1 MFKIL
6 LLFHIIQHARSSDIT
21 QVITKRN
28 KIVMTNAKAEP
39 VDCNN
44 LKVTFNVKNDIDKL
58 TGQFTVHHSVCPSKG
73 RCGYENI
80 SFLDKDKDQGKK
92 ITVQLDSSV
101 SPSKSYSGIEIR
113 AYEKDGKIRHRSINW
128 EAGTFG
134 EWCQQLITT
143 ATTTIPENTEF
154 TTQIGI
160 SITPPPSATAI
171 IVSVVVLILFIAIAL
186 AIILFKKKKKEENKA
201 QIRGEVIKTEE
212 NALYGIYGEENNENV
227 NTNAENVHKTAKE
240 ESTNEGVCD
249 KENYEDDYD
258 QMQDRANDCAGQE
271 DDYDQMYN

>member
-6 LLFHIIQHARSSDIT
+6 LLFHLTQHARSSSTT

-80 SFLDKDKDQGKK
+80 GPLDKDKDQGKK
-92 ITVQLDSSV
+92 ITVQLDSSI

-186 AIILFKKKKKEENKA
+186 AIILFKKKKEENKA
-201 QIRGEVIKTEE
+201 QIRGEVMKTEE
-212 NALYGIYGEENNENV
+212 NALYGIYGEENNEDV
-227 NTNAENVHKTAKE
+227 NQNAENDHTTAGE
-240 ESTNEGVCD
+240 EATKGGLYD
-249 KENYEDDYD
+249 EDDYD
-258 QMQDRANDCAGQE
+258 QMQDQATDRTSQE
-271 DDYDQMYN
+271 DDYDKMYN

>member
-6 LLFHIIQHARSSDIT
+6 LLFHIIQHAKSSNIT

-39 VDCNN
+39 VDCSN

-58 TGQFTVHHSVCPSKG
+58 TGQFTVYHSVCPSKG
-73 RCGYENI
+73 RCGYENVGP
-80 SFLDKDKDQGKK
+80 LDKDKDQGKK
-92 ITVQLDSSV
+92 ITVQLDSGI
-101 SPSKSYSGIEIR
+101 SPRKSYSGIEIR

-143 ATTTIPENTEF
+143 ATTTIPENTNF

-160 SITPPPSATAI
+160 SITPPPTATAI
-171 IVSVVVLILFIAIAL
+171 IVSVVVLIIFIAIAL
-186 AIILFKKKKKEENKA
+186 AIILIKKKKEENKA
-201 QIRGEVIKTEE
+201 QIRGEVMKTEE
-212 NALYGIYGEENNENV
+212 NALYGIYSEENNEDV
-227 NTNAENVHKTAKE
+227 NRNAENDQTTAGE
-240 ESTNEGVCD
+240 EAAKGGLYD
-249 KENYEDDYD
+249 EDDYD
-258 QMQDRANDCAGQE
+258 QMQDQATDRTSQE
-271 DDYDQMYN
+271 DDYDKMYN